1 MRQFYFTCSNCVMFT
16 TILFFSLGDCSTL
29 CAETTCKDT
38 FCGFGK
44 CPWMSKCPLM
54 FSKPR
59 NSSDKRTECSWRIF
73 GPTGRQV
80 QLNFYYIILES
91 INETLSIYDG
101 DSESSPRL
109 KRFKNVEIDF
119 PFSIVS
125 TGNSLYV
132 KLISD
137 PQANSKGFTAQWCNK
152 GRSGRAC
159 LLNSYTFCD

>member
-1 MRQFYFTCSNCVMFT
+1 MFT
-16 TILFFSLGDCSTL
+16 TILFFSLGDSSHLEVQTN
-29 CAETTCKDT
+29 CKDT
-38 FCGFGK
+38 VCGYTK
-44 CPWMSKCPLM
+44 CPWAHKCPLM

-59 NSSDKRTECSWRIF
+59 NSCDKQTECSWWISS
-73 GPTGRQV
+73 PSGRQV

-125 TGNSLYV
+125 TGSSLYV

-152 GRSGRAC
+152 GRAGRAC
-159 LLNSYTFCD
+159 LLNLYTSCDVD

>member
-1 MRQFYFTCSNCVMFT
+1 MHTCSNCVIFT
-16 TILFFSLGDCSTL
+16 TILFFSLGDCSNL
-29 CAETTCKDT
+29 VAETTCKDT
-38 FCGFGK
+38 VCGFTK
-44 CPWMSKCPLM
+44 CPWVNLGTPLM

-59 NSSDKRTECSWRIF
+59 NSSDKQTECSWWIF
-73 GPTGRQV
+73 SPSGRQV

-119 PFSIVS
+119 PFSIVA
-125 TGNSLYV
+125 TGSSLYI

-159 LLNSYTFCD
+159 LLNSYTFL